1 MKRTGLPWLAI
12 SVLLI
17 AASSASADTRPQ
29 YGGTL
34 HITMSMSASSL
45 DPAEVPDSA
54 GARNLIALIFDT
66 LVTVDASGRPQSAL
80 AESWQSAPGDRGVE
94 FRLRRNVKFH
104 DGSPLTAEIAASSL
118 RKANPAWNVTAAGD
132 LVTIESAGATPELLE
147 EVALP
152 RNAIAKRDSS
162 GNGNPSGTGPF
173 HIVNWQPGKRLVAAA
188 NEDYWNGRPFV
199 DEIDIDMG
207 RNFRDQMNALESGRA
222 DLVEVAPEQMHRVV
236 SQRYELLRSSPLE
249 LIALKFAKEPN
260 SAREKASRDALRLSI
275 ERQSMHNVLLQ
286 GAGQP
291 TASLL
296 PTWMSGYGFVFST
309 EPDRLRAQQLR
320 DQIPGVPSFALGYDS
335 NDPLARLL
343 AERIALNARDAG
355 LSVQL
360 NASATELR
368 VVRIPLASCDP
379 WTSLLVLNNE
389 LGLPPIDAKA
399 HSLEQLFASEQ
410 SMLASGRII
419 PLFHLPLA
427 YAAAT
432 NLHDWTLMPG
442 GRLDVAGAW
451 LKSSQP

>member
-1 MKRTGLPWLAI
+1 MKLTGLQWLAI

-17 AASSASADTRPQ
+17 SASSANADPRPQ

-34 HITMSMSASSL
+34 HVSMSMSASSV
-45 DPAEVPDSA
+45 DPAEMPDSE
-54 GARNLIALIFDT
+54 GARNLVSLIFDT
-66 LVTVDASGRPQSAL
+66 LVTVDSNGRRQSAL
-80 AESWQSAPGDRGVE
+80 AESWQSASGDRGLE
-94 FRLRRNVKFH
+94 FHLRRNVKFH
-104 DGSPLTAEIAASSL
+104 DGNPLTADIVASSL
-118 RKANPAWNVTAAGD
+118 RKANPAWNITASGD
-132 LVTIESAGATPELLE
+132 LVTIESAGSPPELLE
-147 EVALP
+147 EVALF
-152 RNAIAKRDSS
+152 RNAIAKRDA
-162 GNGNPSGTGPF
+162 NGNISGTGPF
-173 HIVNWQPGKRLVAAA
+173 RIVDWQPAKKLVAAA

-199 DEIDIDMG
+199 DEIDVDVA
-207 RNFRDQMNALESGRA
+207 RTFRDQMNALQGGKA
-222 DLVEVAPEQMHRVV
+222 DLVEVAPEQMHRIV
-236 SQRYELLRSSPLE
+236 SQRYVLLRSSPIE
-249 LIALKFAKEPN
+249 LIALKFAKEAA
-260 SAREKASRDALRLSI
+260 SAQEKASRDALRLSI

-309 EPDRLRAQQLR
+309 EPDRSRAQQLR

-343 AERIALNARDAG
+343 AERVALNAKETG

-368 VVRIPLASCDP
+368 LVRIPLASCDP
-379 WTSLLVLNNE
+379 WSSLLVLNNQ
-389 LGLPPIDAKA
+389 LGLPPIEVKA

-427 YAAAT
+427 YAAGT
-432 NLHDWTLMPG
+432 NLREWTVMPG
-442 GRLDVAGAW
+442 GKLNVTGAW

>member
-1 MKRTGLPWLAI
+1 MKRTGLHWLAI

-17 AASSASADTRPQ
+17 AASSANADTRPQ

-34 HITMSMSASSL
+34 HIGMTMSASSL
-45 DPAEVPDSA
+45 DPAQMPDSV
-54 GARNLIALIFDT
+54 GARNLVALIFDT
-66 LVTVDASGRPQSAL
+66 LVTVDASGQPQSAL
-80 AESWQSAPGDRGVE
+80 AESWQSVPGDRGLE
-94 FRLRRNVKFH
+94 FHLRRNVKFH
-104 DGSPLTAEIAASSL
+104 DGSPLTAEITASSL
-118 RKANPAWNVTAAGD
+118 RKANPAWNVTATGD
-132 LVTIESAGATPELLE
+132 IVTIESAGSTPELLQ
-147 EVALP
+147 EVTLF
-152 RNAIAKRDSS
+152 RNGIAKRDAS
-162 GNGNPSGTGPF
+162 GMISGTGPF
-173 HIVNWQPGKRLVAAA
+173 HIVEWQAAKQLVVAA
-188 NEDYWNGRPFV
+188 NEDYWNGRPFI
-199 DEIDIDMG
+199 DEIDVDMG

-236 SQRYELLRSSPLE
+236 SHRYELLRSSLIE
-249 LIALKFAKEPN
+249 LIALKFAKEAA
-260 SAREKASRDALRLSI
+260 SAQEKASRDALRLSI

-309 EPDRLRAQQLR
+309 EPDRSRAQQLR
-320 DQIPGVPSFALGYDS
+320 DQIPGVPSFALGYDN

-368 VVRIPLASCDP
+368 VVRIPLASWDP
-379 WTSLLVLNNE
+379 WTSLLVLNNQ
-389 LGLPPIDAKA
+389 LSLPPIEAKA

-410 SMLASGRII
+410 TMLASGRII
-419 PLFHLPLA
+419 PLFHLPVA
-427 YAAAT
+427 YAAGT
-432 NLHDWTLMPG
+432 NLHDWTVMPG
-442 GRLDVAGAW
+442 GKLNIVGAW

>member
-1 MKRTGLPWLAI
+1 MKLTGLQWLAI

-17 AASSASADTRPQ
+17 AAPTASADTRPQ

-34 HITMSMSASSL
+34 HISMSMSASSL
-45 DPAEVPDSA
+45 HPAEMPDSV
-54 GARNLIALIFDT
+54 GARNLVALIFDT
-66 LVTVDASGRPQSAL
+66 LVTMDSNGRPQSAL
-80 AESWQSAPGDRGVE
+80 AESWQSASGDRGLE
-94 FRLRRNVKFH
+94 FRLRHNVKFH
-104 DGSPLTAEIAASSL
+104 DGSSLTAEIAASSL

-132 LVTIESAGATPELLE
+132 VVTIESAGAVPELLQ
-147 EVALP
+147 EVALT
-152 RNAIAKRDSS
+152 RNAVAKRDA
-162 GNGNPSGTGPF
+162 NGNPSGTGPF

-188 NEDYWNGRPFV
+188 NEDYWNGRPFI

-222 DLVEVAPEQMHRVV
+222 DLVEVASEQIHRVV

-260 SAREKASRDALRLSI
+260 SAPEKASRDALRLSI

-335 NDPLARLL
+335 NDSLARLL

-360 NASATELR
+360 NASASELR

-389 LGLPPIDAKA
+389 LGLPPIEAKA

-427 YAAAT
+427 YAAST

>member
-1 MKRTGLPWLAI
+1 MKLTGLQWLAI

-34 HITMSMSASSL
+34 HISMSTSASSL
-45 DPAEVPDSA
+45 HPAEMPDSV

-152 RNAIAKRDSS
+152 RNAIAKRDAT
-162 GNGNPSGTGPF
+162 GMISGTGPF
-173 HIVNWQPGKRLVAAA
+173 HIAQWQPAKHLVVAA

-199 DEIDIDMG
+199 DEIDVDMG
-207 RNFRDQMNALESGRA
+207 RNFRDQMNALESGKA
-222 DLVEVAPEQMHRVV
+222 DLVEVAPEQMHRAV
-236 SQRYELLRSSPLE
+236 SQRYELLRSSPIE
-249 LIALKFAKEPN
+249 LIAFKFAKEAA
-260 SAREKASRDALRLSI
+260 SAQERASRDALRLSI

-291 TASLL
+291 AASLL

-320 DQIPGVPSFALGYDS
+320 DQIPGVPSFTLGYDN

-360 NASATELR
+360 NASASELR
-368 VVRIPLASCDP
+368 LVRIPLASCDP
-379 WTSLLVLNNE
+379 WTSLLVLNSQ

-399 HSLEQLFASEQ
+399 RSVDQLFASEQ
-410 SMLASGRII
+410 SVLASGRII
-419 PLFHLPLA
+419 PLFHLPIA

-432 NLHDWTLMPG
+432 SLHDWTVMPG
-442 GRLDVAGAW
+442 GKLNVAGAW

>member
-1 MKRTGLPWLAI
+1 MKLTGLQWLAI

-17 AASSASADTRPQ
+17 ARSNARAETRPQ

-34 HITMSMSASSL
+34 HISISTSTASL
-45 DPAEVPDSA
+45 DPADISNAA
-54 GARNLIALIFDT
+54 GTRNLVVLIFDT
-66 LVTVDASGRPQSAL
+66 LVTVDAAGRPQSGL
-80 AESWQSAPGDRGVE
+80 AESWLSAPGDRGLE

-104 DGSPLTAEIAASSL
+104 DGSPLTGEIAAASL
-118 RKANPAWNVTAAGD
+118 RKTNPAWSVTAAGD
-132 LVTIESAGATPELLE
+132 LVTIDSEAAAELLQ

-162 GNGNPSGTGPF
+162 GNISGTGPF
-173 HIVNWQPGKRLVAAA
+173 HIVDWQAGKRLVAGA

-207 RNFRDQMNALESGRA
+207 RNSRDQMNALESGRSE
-222 DLVEVAPEQMHRVV
+222 LVDVAPEQMHRAV
-236 SQRYELLRSSPLE
+236 SPRYELLRSSPIE
-249 LIALKFAKEPN
+249 LIALKFAKEPT
-260 SAREKASRDALRLSI
+260 SAQEKSARDALRLSI

-291 TASLL
+291 TAGFL
-296 PTWMSGYGFVFST
+296 PTWMSGYGFIFST

-320 DQIPGVPSFALGYDS
+320 DQIPGVPSFTVGYDS

-360 NASATELR
+360 NASATDLR
-368 VVRIPLASCDP
+368 LVRIRLASCDP
-379 WTSLLVLNNE
+379 WISLQALNRE
-389 LGLPPIDAKA
+389 LGLPPIEAKA
-399 HSLEQLFASEQ
+399 GSVEQLFASEQ

-419 PLFHLPLA
+419 PLFHLPVA
-427 YAAAT
+427 YASTT
-432 NLHDWTLMPG
+432 NLHDWTLTPG
-442 GRLDVAGAW
+442 GTLKLAGAW
-451 LKSSQP
+451 LKSPQP

>member
-1 MKRTGLPWLAI
+1 MKLTGLQWLAI

-17 AASSASADTRPQ
+17 SASSANADPRPQ

-34 HITMSMSASSL
+34 HVSMSMSASSV
-45 DPAEVPDSA
+45 DPAEMPDSE
-54 GARNLIALIFDT
+54 GARNLVSLIFDT
-66 LVTVDASGRPQSAL
+66 LVTVDSNGRPQSAL
-80 AESWQSAPGDRGVE
+80 AESWQSASGDRGLE
-94 FRLRRNVKFH
+94 FHLRRNVKFH
-104 DGSPLTAEIAASSL
+104 DGNPLTADIVASSL
-118 RKANPAWNVTAAGD
+118 RKANPAWNITASGD
-132 LVTIESAGATPELLE
+132 LVTIESAGSPPELLE
-147 EVALP
+147 EVALF
-152 RNAIAKRDSS
+152 RNAIAKRDA
-162 GNGNPSGTGPF
+162 NGNISGTGPF
-173 HIVNWQPGKRLVAAA
+173 RIVDWQPAKKLVAAA

-199 DEIDIDMG
+199 DEIDVDVA
-207 RNFRDQMNALESGRA
+207 RTFRDQMNALQGGKA
-222 DLVEVAPEQMHRVV
+222 DLVEVAPEQMHRIV
-236 SQRYELLRSSPLE
+236 SQRYVFLRSSPIE
-249 LIALKFAKEPN
+249 LIALTFAKEAA
-260 SAREKASRDALRLSI
+260 SAQEKASRDALRLSI

-343 AERIALNARDAG
+343 AERVALNAKETG

-368 VVRIPLASCDP
+368 LVRIPLASCDP
-379 WTSLLVLNNE
+379 WSSLLVLNNQ
-389 LGLPPIDAKA
+389 LGLPPIEVKA

-419 PLFHLPLA
+419 PLFHLPVA
-427 YAAAT
+427 YAAGT
-432 NLHDWTLMPG
+432 NLRDWTVMPG
-442 GRLDVAGAW
+442 GKLNVTDAW
-451 LKSSQP
+451 MKSSQP

>member
-1 MKRTGLPWLAI
+1 MKRTGLPWPAI

-17 AASSASADTRPQ
+17 SALSANADTRPQ

-34 HITMSMSASSL
+34 HISMSVSASSL
-45 DPAEVPDSA
+45 DPAEMPESA
-54 GARNLIALIFDT
+54 GTRNLVALIFDT
-66 LVTVDASGRPQSAL
+66 LVTVDATGRPQSAL
-80 AESWQSAPGDRGVE
+80 AESWQSAPGDRGLE
-94 FRLRRNVKFH
+94 FRLRHTVKFH

-118 RKANPAWNVTAAGD
+118 RKANPAWNVTATGD
-132 LVTIESAGATPELLE
+132 VVTIESAGATPELLQ

-152 RNAIAKRDSS
+152 RNAIAKRDV
-162 GNGNPSGTGPF
+162 NGNLSGTGPF
-173 HIVNWQPGKRLVAAA
+173 HIVNWQPGKQLVVAA
-188 NEDYWNGRPFV
+188 NEDYWNGRPFI
-199 DEIDIDMG
+199 DEIDLEMG
-207 RNFRDQMNALESGRA
+207 RNFRDQMNALDGGKA
-222 DLVEVAPEQMHRVV
+222 DLVEVAPEQMHRIV
-236 SQRYELLRSSPLE
+236 SQRYELLRSSPIE
-249 LIALKFAKEPN
+249 LIALKFAKEAA
-260 SAREKASRDALRLSI
+260 SAQEKASRDALRLSI

-291 TASLL
+291 AASLL

-335 NDPLARLL
+335 NDSLARLL

-368 VVRIPLASCDP
+368 LVRIPLASCDP
-379 WTSLLVLNNE
+379 WTSLLVLNNQ
-389 LGLPPIDAKA
+389 LGLPPIEAKA
-399 HSLEQLFASEQ
+399 HSIEQLFASEQ
-410 SMLASGRII
+410 SMLASGRVI

-427 YAAAT
+427 YGAAT

-442 GRLDVAGAW
+442 GKLNVAGAW

>member
-1 MKRTGLPWLAI
+1 MKRTGLHWLAI

-17 AASSASADTRPQ
+17 AASSANADTRPQ

-34 HITMSMSASSL
+34 HIAMTMSASSL
-45 DPAEVPDSA
+45 DPAEMSDSV
-54 GARNLIALIFDT
+54 GARNLVALIFDT
-66 LVTVDASGRPQSAL
+66 LVTVDATGRPQSAL
-80 AESWQSAPGDRGVE
+80 AESWQTVRGDRGLE
-94 FRLRRNVKFH
+94 FHLRRNVKFH
-104 DGSPLTAEIAASSL
+104 DGSPLTAEITASSL
-118 RKANPAWNVTAAGD
+118 RRGNPAWNVTVTGD
-132 LVTIESAGATPELLE
+132 TVTIETAASAPELLQ
-147 EVALP
+147 EVALF
-152 RNAIAKRDSS
+152 RNGIAKRDAS
-162 GNGNPSGTGPF
+162 GMMSGTGPF
-173 HIVNWQPGKRLVAAA
+173 HIVEWQAAKHLVLAA

-199 DEIDIDMG
+199 DEIDVDMG

-222 DLVEVAPEQMHRVV
+222 DLVEVAPEQMHRAV
-236 SQRYELLRSSPLE
+236 SQRYELLRSSPIE
-249 LIALKFAKEPN
+249 LIALKFAKEAA
-260 SAREKASRDALRLSI
+260 SAQEKASRDALRLSI

-286 GAGQP
+286 GAGQS

-309 EPDRLRAQQLR
+309 QPDRSRAQQVR

-368 VVRIPLASCDP
+368 VVRIPLASWDP
-379 WTSLLVLNNE
+379 WTSLLVLNNQ
-389 LGLPPIDAKA
+389 LSLPPIEVKA

-419 PLFHLPLA
+419 PLFHLPVA
-427 YAAAT
+427 YAAGT
-432 NLHDWTLMPG
+432 NLHNWTVMPG
-442 GRLDVAGAW
+442 GKLNLASAW
-451 LKSSQP
+451 LKSSQS

>member
-1 MKRTGLPWLAI
+1 MKLTGLQWLAI

-17 AASSASADTRPQ
+17 AAYSASADTRPQ

-34 HITMSMSASSL
+34 HVSMSMSASSL
-45 DPAEVPDSA
+45 DPADISDSV
-54 GARNLIALIFDT
+54 GARNLVALIFDT
-66 LVTVDASGRPQSAL
+66 LITVDATGRPQSAL
-80 AESWQSAPGDRGVE
+80 AESWQSAPGDRWVE

-104 DGSPLTAEIAASSL
+104 DGGPLTAEIAAASL

-132 LVTIESAGATPELLE
+132 LVTIESAGATAELLQ

-162 GNGNPSGTGPF
+162 SNISGTGPF
-173 HIVNWQPGKRLVAAA
+173 HIVDWQPGKRLVAAA
-188 NEDYWNGRPFV
+188 NEDYWKGRPFV
-199 DEIDIDMG
+199 DEIDVDMG
-207 RNFRDQMNALESGRA
+207 RNFRDQKNALESGRA

-236 SQRYELLRSSPLE
+236 SRRYELLRSSPME
-249 LIALKFAKEPN
+249 LIALKFGKEAG
-260 SAREKASRDALRLSI
+260 SAQEKATRDALRLSI

-291 TASLL
+291 TASFL

-309 EPDRLRAQQLR
+309 ESDRSRAQQLR
-320 DQIPGVPSFALGYDS
+320 DQIPGVPSFTLGYDS

-368 VVRIPLASCDP
+368 LVRIPLASCDP
-379 WTSLLVLNNE
+379 GISLQFLNRE
-389 LGLPPIDAKA
+389 LGLPPIEAKGR
-399 HSLEQLFASEQ
+399 SVEQLFASEQ

-419 PLFHLPLA
+419 PLFHLPVA
-427 YAAAT
+427 YASAT
-432 NLHDWTLMPG
+432 NLHDWTVTTG
-442 GRLDVAGAW
+442 GTLNVAGAW

>member
-1 MKRTGLPWLAI
+1 
-12 SVLLI
+12 
-17 AASSASADTRPQ
+17 
-29 YGGTL
+29 
-34 HITMSMSASSL
+34 
-45 DPAEVPDSA
+45 
-54 GARNLIALIFDT
+54 
-66 LVTVDASGRPQSAL
+66 
-80 AESWQSAPGDRGVE
+80 
-94 FRLRRNVKFH
+94 VKFH

-132 LVTIESAGATPELLE
+132 VVTIESGDAAAELLE

-162 GNGNPSGTGPF
+162 GNINGTGPF
-173 HIVNWQPGKRLVAAA
+173 HIVEWQPAKRLVAAA

-199 DEIDIDMG
+199 DEIDVDMG

-236 SQRYELLRSSPLE
+236 AQRYELLRSSPIE
-249 LIALKFAKEPN
+249 LIALKFAKEA
-260 SAREKASRDALRLSI
+260 SSVQQKAARDALRLSI

-320 DQIPGVPSFALGYDS
+320 DQIPGVPSFTLGYDG
-335 NDPLARLL
+335 NDSLSRLL

-360 NASATELR
+360 NASAPDLR
-368 VVRIPLASCDP
+368 LVRIPLAASDP
-379 WTSLLVLNNE
+379 WTSLQVLNSE
-389 LGLPPIDAKA
+389 LGLPAIEAKTR
-399 HSLEQLFASEQ
+399 SIEQLFASEQ
-410 SMLASGRII
+410 NMLASGRII
-419 PLFHLPLA
+419 PLFHLPLS
-427 YAAAT
+427 YASAT
-432 NLHDWTLMPG
+432 NLRGWTVTAG
-442 GRLDVAGAW
+442 GTLNVAGAW

>member
-1 MKRTGLPWLAI
+1 MKRTGLQWLAI

-17 AASSASADTRPQ
+17 SASSANADPRPQ

-34 HITMSMSASSL
+34 HVSMSMSASSV
-45 DPAEVPDSA
+45 DPAEMPDSE
-54 GARNLIALIFDT
+54 GARNLVSLIFDT
-66 LVTVDASGRPQSAL
+66 LVTVDSNGRPQSAL
-80 AESWQSAPGDRGVE
+80 AESWQSASGDRGLE
-94 FRLRRNVKFH
+94 FHLRRNVKFH
-104 DGSPLTAEIAASSL
+104 DGNPLTADIVASSL
-118 RKANPAWNVTAAGD
+118 RKANPAWNIAASGD
-132 LVTIESAGATPELLE
+132 LVTIESAGSPPELLE
-147 EVALP
+147 EVALF
-152 RNAIAKRDSS
+152 RNAIAKRDA
-162 GNGNPSGTGPF
+162 NGNISGTGPF
-173 HIVNWQPGKRLVAAA
+173 RIVDWQPAKKLVAAA

-199 DEIDIDMG
+199 DEIDVDVA
-207 RNFRDQMNALESGRA
+207 RTFRDQMNALQGGKA
-222 DLVEVAPEQMHRVV
+222 DLVEVAPEQMHRIV
-236 SQRYELLRSSPLE
+236 SQRYVFLRSSPIE
-249 LIALKFAKEPN
+249 LIALTFAKEAA
-260 SAREKASRDALRLSI
+260 SAQEKASRDALRLSI

-343 AERIALNARDAG
+343 AERVALNAKETG

-368 VVRIPLASCDP
+368 LVRIPLASCDP
-379 WTSLLVLNNE
+379 WSSLLVLNNQ
-389 LGLPPIDAKA
+389 LGLPPIEVKA

-419 PLFHLPLA
+419 PLFHLPVA
-427 YAAAT
+427 YAAGT
-432 NLHDWTLMPG
+432 NLRDWTVMPG
-442 GRLDVAGAW
+442 GKLNVTGAW
-451 LKSSQP
+451 MKSSQP

>member
-1 MKRTGLPWLAI
+1 MKLTGLQWLAI
-12 SVLLI
+12 NVLLI
-17 AASSASADTRPQ
+17 AASTASADTRPQ

-34 HITMSMSASSL
+34 HISISMSTSSL
-45 DPAEVPDSA
+45 DPADISKAA
-54 GARNLIALIFDT
+54 GTRNFVAFLFDT
-66 LVTVDASGRPQSAL
+66 LVTVDATGRPQSAL
-80 AESWQSAPGDRGVE
+80 AESWQSAAGDRGLE

-118 RKANPAWNVTAAGD
+118 RKANPSWSVTAAGD
-132 LVTIESAGATPELLE
+132 LVTIESAVAAAELLQ

-152 RNAIAKRDSS
+152 RNAIAKRD
-162 GNGNPSGTGPF
+162 GANISGTGPF
-173 HIVNWQPGKRLVAAA
+173 HILDWQPGKRLVAGA

-199 DEIDIDMG
+199 DEVDVDLG
-207 RNFRDQMNALESGRA
+207 RNSRDQMNALQSGRA
-222 DLVEVAPEQMHRVV
+222 DLVDVAPEQLHRVV
-236 SQRYELLRSSPLE
+236 SQRYELLRSSPIE
-249 LIALKFAKEPN
+249 LIGLRFAKEAT
-260 SAREKASRDALRLSI
+260 SAQEKAARDALRLSI

-309 EPDRLRAQQLR
+309 EPDRSRAQQLR
-320 DQIPGVPSFALGYDS
+320 DQIPGVPSFALGYDN

-368 VVRIPLASCDP
+368 VVRIPLASWDP
-379 WTSLLVLNNE
+379 WTSLLVLNNQ
-389 LGLPPIDAKA
+389 LSLPPIEAKA

-410 SMLASGRII
+410 TMLASGRII
-419 PLFHLPLA
+419 PLFHLPVA
-427 YAAAT
+427 YAAGT
-432 NLHDWTLMPG
+432 NLHDWTVMPG
-442 GRLDVAGAW
+442 GKLNIVGAW

>member
-1 MKRTGLPWLAI
+1 MKRTGLHWLAI

-17 AASSASADTRPQ
+17 AASSANADTRPQ

-34 HITMSMSASSL
+34 HIAMTMSASSL
-45 DPAEVPDSA
+45 DPAEMSDSV
-54 GARNLIALIFDT
+54 GARNLVALIFDT
-66 LVTVDASGRPQSAL
+66 LVTVDATGRPQSAL
-80 AESWQSAPGDRGVE
+80 AESWQTVRGDRGLE
-94 FRLRRNVKFH
+94 FHLRRNVKFH
-104 DGSPLTAEIAASSL
+104 DGSPLTAEITASSL
-118 RKANPAWNVTAAGD
+118 RRGNPAWNVTVTGD
-132 LVTIESAGATPELLE
+132 TVTIETAASTPELLQ
-147 EVALP
+147 EVALF
-152 RNAIAKRDSS
+152 RNGIAKRDAS
-162 GNGNPSGTGPF
+162 GMMSGTGPF
-173 HIVNWQPGKRLVAAA
+173 HIVEWQAAKHLVLAA

-199 DEIDIDMG
+199 DEIDVDMG

-222 DLVEVAPEQMHRVV
+222 DLVEVAPEQMHRAV
-236 SQRYELLRSSPLE
+236 SQRYELLRSSPIE
-249 LIALKFAKEPN
+249 LIALKFAKEAA
-260 SAREKASRDALRLSI
+260 SAQEKASRDALRLSI

-286 GAGQP
+286 GAGQS

-309 EPDRLRAQQLR
+309 QPDRSRAQQVR

-368 VVRIPLASCDP
+368 VVRIPLASWDP
-379 WTSLLVLNNE
+379 WTSLLVLNNQ
-389 LGLPPIDAKA
+389 LSLPPIEVKA

-419 PLFHLPLA
+419 PLFHLPVA
-427 YAAAT
+427 YAAGT
-432 NLHDWTLMPG
+432 NLHNWTVMPG
-442 GRLDVAGAW
+442 GKLNLASAW
-451 LKSSQP
+451 LKSSQS

>member
-1 MKRTGLPWLAI
+1 MKRIGLQWLAI

-17 AASSASADTRPQ
+17 AASSARADTRPQ

-34 HITMSMSASSL
+34 RISMTMSASSL
-45 DPAEVPDSA
+45 DPADMADSV
-54 GARNLIALIFDT
+54 GSRNLVALIFDT
-66 LVTVDASGRPQSAL
+66 LVTVDSNGRPQSAL
-80 AESWQSAPGDRGVE
+80 AESWQSAPGDRGLE

-104 DGSPLTAEIAASSL
+104 DGTPLTAEIAASSL

-132 LVTIESAGATPELLE
+132 VVTIESARAVPELLQ
-147 EVALP
+147 EVALA
-152 RNAIAKRDSS
+152 RNAIAKKDA
-162 GNGNPSGTGPF
+162 NGNLSGTGPF

-199 DEIDIDMG
+199 DEIDVDMG
-207 RNFRDQMNALESGRA
+207 RNFRDQMKALEGGKA
-222 DLVEVAPEQMHRVV
+222 DLVELAPEQMHRVV
-236 SQRYELLRSSPLE
+236 SQRYELLRSSPIE
-249 LIALKFAKEPN
+249 LIALKFAKEPA
-260 SAREKASRDALRLSI
+260 SAQEKASRDALRLSI

-320 DQIPGVPSFALGYDS
+320 DQIPGVPSFTLGYDS
-335 NDPLARLL
+335 NDSLVRLL

-368 VVRIPLASCDP
+368 VVRIPLATCDP
-379 WTSLLVLNNE
+379 WTSLLVLNNQ
-389 LGLPPIDAKA
+389 LGLPPIEAKA

-427 YAAAT
+427 YAAGT
-432 NLHDWTLMPG
+432 NLHDWTVMPG
-442 GRLDVAGAW
+442 GKLNIAGAS

>member
-1 MKRTGLPWLAI
+1 MKRTGLQWLAI

-17 AASSASADTRPQ
+17 SALSANADTRPQ

-34 HITMSMSASSL
+34 HITTSMSTSSL
-45 DPAEVPDSA
+45 DPAEMPDSA
-54 GARNLIALIFDT
+54 GARNLVALIFDT
-66 LVTVDASGRPQSAL
+66 LVIVDATGRPQSAL
-80 AESWQSAPGDRGVE
+80 AESWQSVPGDRGVE
-94 FRLRRNVKFH
+94 FHLRRNVKFH
-104 DGSPLTAEIAASSL
+104 DGNPLTTEIVVSSL

-132 LVTIESAGATPELLE
+132 VVSIESAGAIPELLQE
-147 EVALP
+147 LSLS
-152 RNAIAKRDSS
+152 RNAIAKRDAT
-162 GNGNPSGTGPF
+162 GNPSGTGPF
-173 HIVNWQPGKRLVAAA
+173 HIVDWQPGKRLVAAA

-207 RNFRDQMNALESGRA
+207 RTFRDQMNALESGRA
-222 DLVEVAPEQMHRVV
+222 DLAEVAPEQMHRAV
-236 SQRYELLRSSPLE
+236 SQRYELLRSSPIE
-249 LIALKFAKEPN
+249 LIALKFAKEAA
-260 SAREKASRDALRLSI
+260 SAQEKASRDALRLSI

-291 TASLL
+291 SASLL

-320 DQIPGVPSFALGYDS
+320 DQIPGVPSFTLGYDN

-343 AERIALNARDAG
+343 AERVALNAKETG

-368 VVRIPLASCDP
+368 LVRIPLASCDP
-379 WTSLLVLNNE
+379 WSSLLVLNNQ
-389 LGLPPIDAKA
+389 LGLPPIEAKA
-399 HSLEQLFASEQ
+399 YSLDQLFASEQ

-427 YAAAT
+427 YAAGT
-432 NLHDWTLMPG
+432 NLRDWTVMPG
-442 GRLDVAGAW
+442 GKLNVTGAW

>member
-1 MKRTGLPWLAI
+1 MKRTGLPWPAI

-17 AASSASADTRPQ
+17 SALSANADTRPQ

-34 HITMSMSASSL
+34 HISMSVSASSL
-45 DPAEVPDSA
+45 DPAEMPESA
-54 GARNLIALIFDT
+54 GTRNLVALIFDT
-66 LVTVDASGRPQSAL
+66 LVTVDATGRPQSAL
-80 AESWQSAPGDRGVE
+80 AESWQSAPGDRGLE
-94 FRLRRNVKFH
+94 FRLRHTVKFH

-132 LVTIESAGATPELLE
+132 VVTIESAGATPELLQ

-152 RNAIAKRDSS
+152 RNAIAKRDV
-162 GNGNPSGTGPF
+162 NGNLSGTGPF
-173 HIVNWQPGKRLVAAA
+173 HIVNWQPGKQLVVAA
-188 NEDYWNGRPFV
+188 NEDYWNGRPFI
-199 DEIDIDMG
+199 DEIDLEMG
-207 RNFRDQMNALESGRA
+207 RNFRDQMNALDGGKA
-222 DLVEVAPEQMHRVV
+222 DLVEVAPEQMHRIV
-236 SQRYELLRSSPLE
+236 SQRYELLRSSPIE
-249 LIALKFAKEPN
+249 LIALKFAKEAA
-260 SAREKASRDALRLSI
+260 SAQEKASRDALRLSI

-291 TASLL
+291 AASLL

-335 NDPLARLL
+335 NDSLARLL

-368 VVRIPLASCDP
+368 LVRIPLASCDP
-379 WTSLLVLNNE
+379 WTSLLVLNNQ
-389 LGLPPIDAKA
+389 LGLPPIEAKA

-410 SMLASGRII
+410 SMLASGRVI

-427 YAAAT
+427 YGAAT

-442 GRLDVAGAW
+442 GKLNVSGAW

>member
-1 MKRTGLPWLAI
+1 MKRTGLPWPAI

-17 AASSASADTRPQ
+17 SALSANADTRPQ

-34 HITMSMSASSL
+34 HISMSVSASSL
-45 DPAEVPDSA
+45 DPAEMPESA
-54 GARNLIALIFDT
+54 GTRNLVALIFDT
-66 LVTVDASGRPQSAL
+66 LVTVDATGRPQSAL
-80 AESWQSAPGDRGVE
+80 AESWQSAPGDRGLE
-94 FRLRRNVKFH
+94 FRLRHTVKFH

-118 RKANPAWNVTAAGD
+118 RKANPAWNITATGD
-132 LVTIESAGATPELLE
+132 VVTIESAGATPELLQE
-147 EVALP
+147 LALP
-152 RNAIAKRDSS
+152 RNAIAKRDV
-162 GNGNPSGTGPF
+162 NGNLSGTGPF
-173 HIVNWQPGKRLVAAA
+173 HIVNWQPGKQLVVAA
-188 NEDYWNGRPFV
+188 NEDYWNGRPFI
-199 DEIDIDMG
+199 DEIDLEMG
-207 RNFRDQMNALESGRA
+207 RNFRDQMNALDGGKA
-222 DLVEVAPEQMHRVV
+222 DLVEVAPEQMHRIV
-236 SQRYELLRSSPLE
+236 SQRYELLRSSPIE
-249 LIALKFAKEPN
+249 LIALKFAKEAA
-260 SAREKASRDALRLSI
+260 SAQEKASRDALRLSI

-291 TASLL
+291 AASLL

-335 NDPLARLL
+335 NDSLARLL

-368 VVRIPLASCDP
+368 LVRIPLASCDP
-379 WTSLLVLNNE
+379 WTSLLVLNNQ
-389 LGLPPIDAKA
+389 LGLPPIEAKA

-410 SMLASGRII
+410 SMLASGRVI

-427 YAAAT
+427 YGAAT

-442 GRLDVAGAW
+442 GKLNVAGAW

>member
-1 MKRTGLPWLAI
+1 MKRTSLQWLAI

-17 AASSASADTRPQ
+17 SALSASADTRPQ

-34 HITMSMSASSL
+34 HISMSVSASSL
-45 DPAEVPDSA
+45 DPADISDSA
-54 GARNLIALIFDT
+54 ATRNLIALIFDT
-66 LVTVDASGRPQSAL
+66 LITVDATGRPESAL
-80 AESWQSAPGDRGVE
+80 AESWQSAPGDRVLE

-118 RKANPAWNVTAAGD
+118 RKANPAWKITAAGD
-132 LVTIESAGATPELLE
+132 LVTIESADSPPELLR

-162 GNGNPSGTGPF
+162 SNISGTGPF
-173 HIVNWQPGKRLVAAA
+173 HIVDWQAGRRLVAAA
-188 NEDYWNGRPFV
+188 NEDYWNGRPFI
-199 DEIDIDMG
+199 DEIDVDMG
-207 RNFRDQMNALESGRA
+207 RNFRDQMNALESGKA
-222 DLVEVAPEQMHRVV
+222 DLVEVAPEQTHRVV
-236 SQRYELLRSSPLE
+236 SQRYELQRSSPIE
-249 LIALKFAKEPN
+249 LIALKFAKEAA
-260 SAREKASRDALRLSI
+260 SVQEKASRDVLRLSI

-335 NDPLARLL
+335 NDSLARLL

-368 VVRIPLASCDP
+368 LVRIPLASCDP
-379 WTSLLVLNNE
+379 WTSLLVLNNQ
-389 LGLPPIDAKA
+389 LGLPPIEAKA

-410 SMLASGRII
+410 SMLASGRVI

-442 GRLDVAGAW
+442 GKLSVAGAW

>member
-1 MKRTGLPWLAI
+1 M
-12 SVLLI
+12 
-17 AASSASADTRPQ
+17 
-29 YGGTL
+29 
-34 HITMSMSASSL
+34 
-45 DPAEVPDSA
+45 
-54 GARNLIALIFDT
+54 RNLIALIFDT
-66 LVTVDASGRPQSAL
+66 LVTVDATGRPQSAL
-80 AESWQSAPGDRGVE
+80 AEAWQSAPGDRGLE

-118 RKANPAWNVTAAGD
+118 RKANPAWNVTATGD
-132 LVTIESAGATPELLE
+132 LVTIESGGPTAGLLE
-147 EVALP
+147 EVALW
-152 RNAIAKRDSS
+152 RNAIAKRDSG
-162 GNGNPSGTGPF
+162 GNITGTGPF
-173 HIVNWQPGKRLVAAA
+173 RIADWQPGKRLVAAA

-199 DEIDIDMG
+199 DEIDVDMG

-236 SQRYELLRSSPLE
+236 AQRYELLRSSPIE
-249 LIALKFAKEPN
+249 LIALKFAKEA
-260 SAREKASRDALRLSI
+260 SSVQQKAARDALRLSI

-320 DQIPGVPSFALGYDS
+320 DQIPGVPSFTLGYDN

-360 NASATELR
+360 NASAPDLR
-368 VVRIPLASCDP
+368 LVRIPLAASDP
-379 WTSLLVLNNE
+379 WTSLQVLNSE
-389 LGLPPIDAKA
+389 LGLPAIEAKTR
-399 HSLEQLFASEQ
+399 SIEQLFASEQ
-410 SMLASGRII
+410 NMLASGRII
-419 PLFHLPLA
+419 PLFHLPLS
-427 YAAAT
+427 YASAT
-432 NLHDWTLMPG
+432 NLRGWTVTAG
-442 GRLDVAGAW
+442 GTLNVAGAW